1 MKEKIYTIPVTDA
14 FKTECECPLCIL
26 EKKLE
31 DENIDYVLGPFLME
45 PDGRM
50 ITNEKGFCKT
60 HFEMLYNTQANR
72 LGIGLIIDTH
82 MCEQNSILK
91 KMYANKAD
99 QLKKDSEVSI
109 IKNLSNKVSSKQTE
123 TEKLVDGLISKLSEL
138 ENSCTICSRL
148 EQTMDRY
155 IDVIF
160 YLFFKE
166 QEFKSLF
173 NNQKG
178 FCLKHLKQLLSGT
191 KKYLNPKDTAIF
203 VNNLMS
209 IQISN
214 MERIQQEVNWFTK
227 KFDYRYNDEPWGN
240 SKDSLIRSIQKL
252 AGHCNL
258 K

>member
-14 FKTECECPLCIL
+14 FKTECECPLCKL

-31 DENIDYVLGPFLME
+31 DENIEYVLGPFLME

-72 LGIGLIIDTH
+72 LGLGLIVDTH
-82 MCEQNSILK
+82 MCEQNSKLK
-91 KMYANKAD
+91 KMYADKAE
-99 QLKKDSEVSI
+99 QLKKDSEVSM
-109 IKNLSNKVSSKQTE
+109 IKNFSNKMSPKQTE
-123 TEKLVDGLISKLSEL
+123 TEKLVDDLISKLSEL
-138 ENSCTICSRL
+138 GDSCTICSRL
-148 EQTMDRY
+148 DQTMDRY

-160 YLFFKE
+160 FLYFKE
-166 QEFKSLF
+166 QEFKSMF

-191 KKYLNPKDTAIF
+191 KKYLSPKDTAIF
-203 VNNLMS
+203 VNNLMN
-209 IQISN
+209 IQINN

-240 SKDSLIRSIQKL
+240 SKDALIRSIQKL
-252 AGHCNL
+252 SGHCNL

>member
-1 MKEKIYTIPVTDA
+1 MKEKIYTIPVTDV
-14 FKTECECPLCIL
+14 FKTECECPICIL

-31 DENIDYVLGPFLME
+31 DESIEYVLGPFLME

-50 ITNEKGFCKT
+50 ITNEKGFCKI

-72 LGIGLIIDTH
+72 LGLGLIMDTH
-82 MCEQNSILK
+82 MCEQNSKL
-91 KMYANKAD
+91 NKLYEAKLE
-99 QLKKDSEVSI
+99 QLKKDSEISM
-109 IKNLSNKVSSKQTE
+109 IKNLSTKISSKQTE
-123 TEKLVDGLISKLSEL
+123 TAKLVDDLISKLSDL

-166 QEFKSLF
+166 EDFKDLF
-173 NNQKG
+173 NKQKG
-178 FCLKHLKQLLSGT
+178 FCLKHLKQLLIST
-191 KKYLNPKDTAIF
+191 KKYLTPKDTAIF
-203 VNNLMS
+203 VDNLMK
-209 IQISN
+209 IQMQN
-214 MERIQQEVNWFTK
+214 LERIQQEVNWFTK

-240 SKDSLIRSIQKL
+240 SKDALIRSIQKL
-252 AGHCNL
+252 VGHCNL

>member
-14 FKTECECPLCIL
+14 FKSECECPICIL

-31 DENIDYVLGPFLME
+31 DENIEYVLGPFLME

-50 ITNEKGFCKT
+50 ITNEKGFCKI

-72 LGIGLIIDTH
+72 LGLGLIVDTH
-82 MCEQNSILK
+82 MCEQNSKLK
-91 KMYANKAD
+91 KVYEEKLE
-99 QLKKDSEVSI
+99 QLKKDSEISM
-109 IKNLSNKVSSKQTE
+109 IKNLSSKISAKQTE
-123 TEKLVDGLISKLSEL
+123 TEKLVDQLIKNLSDL

-166 QEFKSLF
+166 EEFKILF
-173 NNQKG
+173 NQQKG
-178 FCLKHLKQLLSGT
+178 FCLKHLKQLLVST
-191 KKYLNPKDTAIF
+191 KKYLSPKDTAIF

-209 IQISN
+209 IQMQN

-240 SKDSLIRSIQKL
+240 SKDALLRSIQKMV
-252 AGHCNL
+252 GTCNL

>member
-14 FKTECECPLCIL
+14 FKNECECTLCIL

-31 DENIDYVLGPFLME
+31 DENIEYVLGPFLME

-72 LGIGLIIDTH
+72 LGLGLIVDTH
-82 MCEQNSILK
+82 MTEQNQKLK
-91 KMYANKAD
+91 KLYTEKAE
-99 QLKKDSEVSI
+99 QLKKDSEVSML
-109 IKNLSNKVSSKQTE
+109 KNFSNKMSSKQTE
-123 TEKLVDGLISKLSEL
+123 TEKLVDDLVGKLSEL

-155 IDVIF
+155 IDVLF

-166 QEFKSLF
+166 PEFKAMF

-178 FCLKHLKQLLSGT
+178 FCLKHLKQLLSST
-191 KKYLNPKDTAIF
+191 KKYLSPKDSAIF
-203 VNNLMS
+203 VDNLMN
-209 IQISN
+209 IQINN

-240 SKDSLIRSIQKL
+240 SKDALIRSIQKL
-252 AGHCNL
+252 VGHCNL

>member
-1 MKEKIYTIPVTDA
+1 MKEKLYTIPVTDA
-14 FKTECECPLCIL
+14 FKNECECPLCIL

-31 DENIDYVLGPFLME
+31 DENIEYVLGPFLME
-45 PDGRM
+45 PDGRI
-50 ITNEKGFCKT
+50 ITNEKGFCQR
-60 HFEMLYNTQANR
+60 HFETLYNTQANR
-72 LGIGLIIDTH
+72 LGLGLIVDTH
-82 MCEQNSILK
+82 MCEQNSKIK
-91 KMYANKAD
+91 KTFEEKIE
-99 QLKKDSEVSI
+99 QLKKESEVSVF
-109 IKNLSNKVSSKQTE
+109 KNFSTKISQKQTE
-123 TEKLVDGLISKLSEL
+123 TGKLVDNLINKLTDL

-148 EQTMDRY
+148 EQTMERY

-166 QEFKSLF
+166 EDFKTLF

-178 FCLKHLKQLLSGT
+178 FCLKHLKQLLENT
-191 KKYLNPKDTAIF
+191 KKHLGPKETAIF

-209 IQISN
+209 MQIQN

-227 KFDYRYNDEPWGN
+227 KFDYRYTDEPWGN

-252 AGHCNL
+252 VGNCNF

>member
-14 FKTECECPLCIL
+14 FKTECECPICIL

-31 DENIDYVLGPFLME
+31 DENIEYVLGPFLME

-50 ITNEKGFCKT
+50 ITNDKGFCKT

-72 LGIGLIIDTH
+72 LGLGLIVDTH
-82 MCEQNSILK
+82 MCEQNSKLK
-91 KMYANKAD
+91 KTYEDKIE
-99 QLKKDSEVSI
+99 QLKKDSEISM
-109 IKNLSNKVSSKQTE
+109 IKNFSNKISPKQTE
-123 TEKLVDGLISKLSEL
+123 TEKLVDDLVSKLSEL
-138 ENSCTICSRL
+138 EHSCTICSRL

-166 QEFKSLF
+166 DEFKAMF
-173 NNQKG
+173 NRQKG
-178 FCLKHLKQLLSGT
+178 FCLKHLKQLLLNT
-191 KKYLNPKDTAIF
+191 KKYLGPKDSAIF

-209 IQISN
+209 IQIQN

-227 KFDYRYNDEPWGN
+227 KFDYRFNDEPWGN
-240 SKDSLIRSIQKL
+240 SKDALIRSIQKFV
-252 AGHCNL
+252 GQCNF

>member
-14 FKTECECPLCIL
+14 FKTECECSLCVL

-31 DENIDYVLGPFLME
+31 EENIQYVLGPFLME

-50 ITNEKGFCKT
+50 ITNEKGFCKV

-72 LGIGLIIDTH
+72 LGLGLIVDTH
-82 MCEQNSILK
+82 MCEQNSKLK
-91 KMYANKAD
+91 KVYEEKLN
-99 QLKKDSEVSI
+99 QIKKDSEISM
-109 IKNLSNKVSSKQTE
+109 IKNLSSKISTKQTE
-123 TEKLVDGLISKLSEL
+123 TEKFVDQLIDKLIDL

-148 EQTMDRY
+148 EHIMDRY

-166 QEFKSLF
+166 AEFKTLF
-173 NNQKG
+173 NQQKG
-178 FCLKHLKQLLSGT
+178 FCLKHLRQLLVST

-209 IQISN
+209 IQMQN

-240 SKDSLIRSIQKL
+240 SKDALLRSIQKL
-252 AGHCNL
+252 VGHCNL